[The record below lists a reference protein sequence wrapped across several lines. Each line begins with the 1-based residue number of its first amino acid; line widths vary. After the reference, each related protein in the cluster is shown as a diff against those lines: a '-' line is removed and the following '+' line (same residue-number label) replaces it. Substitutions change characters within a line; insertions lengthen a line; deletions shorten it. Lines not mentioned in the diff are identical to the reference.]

1 MRIGVFPHVR
11 EQRNA
16 CSSAWETQGWMICQ
30 LGDYGLA
37 SEGRSTW
44 EMRVSVTDNVINKQ

>member
-1 MRIGVFPHVR
+1 MRIAVFPHVR

-30 LGDYGLA
+30 LGAYGLA

-44 EMRVSVTDNVINKQ
+44 EMCVSVTDNVINKQ